1 MMQKYWS
8 WVIRPRTSVR
18 IFDDIKKEIVKELFA
33 DVKKRWQNQENG
45 SLHKNIINDN
55 NKNNDN
61 TYISGEQAT
70 SILNAYGFKTP
81 TTKLA
86 TNEDECMRFS
96 DYIGYPVALKISSP
110 YIVHKTDVGGVE
122 LNLRNS

>member
-61 TYISGEQAT
+61 TYYLYQ
-70 SILNAYGFKTP
+70 
-81 TTKLA
+81 
-86 TNEDECMRFS
+86 
-96 DYIGYPVALKISSP
+96 
-110 YIVHKTDVGGVE
+110 
-122 LNLRNS
+122 NS

>member
-1 MMQKYWS
+1 MIILITYTK
-8 WVIRPRTSVR
+8 IVR
-18 IFDDIKKEIVKELFA
+18 LTI
-33 DVKKRWQNQENG
+33 
-45 SLHKNIINDN
+45 SLSHLYN

-110 YIVHKTDVGGVE
+110 HIVHKTDVGGVE

>member
-8 WVIRPRTSVR
+8 WVIRPRTSIR

-55 NKNNDN
+55 KKIMIILII
-61 TYISGEQAT
+61 ISLENRQRV
-70 SILNAYGFKTP
+70 S
-81 TTKLA
+81 
-86 TNEDECMRFS
+86 
-96 DYIGYPVALKISSP
+96 
-110 YIVHKTDVGGVE
+110 
-122 LNLRNS
+122 

>member
-33 DVKKRWQNQENG
+33 DVKKQWQNQENG

-55 NKNNDN
+55 KKIMIILII
-61 TYISGEQAT
+61 ISLENRQRV
-70 SILNAYGFKTP
+70 S
-81 TTKLA
+81 
-86 TNEDECMRFS
+86 
-96 DYIGYPVALKISSP
+96 
-110 YIVHKTDVGGVE
+110 
-122 LNLRNS
+122 